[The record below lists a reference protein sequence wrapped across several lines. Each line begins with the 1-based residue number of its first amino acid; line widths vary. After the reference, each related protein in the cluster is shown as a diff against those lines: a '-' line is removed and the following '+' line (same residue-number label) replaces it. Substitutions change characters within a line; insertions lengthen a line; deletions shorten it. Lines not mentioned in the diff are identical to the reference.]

1 MVMSQQILQD
11 SEVWRS
17 PIVQNLL
24 NKVNIPSLV
33 IKFDIGFPFEK
44 VSEEKR
50 IIAGYA
56 SIEQID
62 RQNEIIPIE
71 VLKDAWERC
80 YEDGKIRLHL
90 MHTNIPVGEIIDEY
104 EDSEGVMHKTGVD
117 DTGLSLGFNKERSL
131 ERIQHWRRSSF

>member
-1 MVMSQQILQD
+1 MSQQILQD
-11 SEVWRS
+11 LEVWRS

-24 NKVNIPSLV
+24 NKVNVPSLV
-33 IKFDIGFPFEK
+33 VKFDIGFPFEK
-44 VSEEKR
+44 VSDEKR

-62 RQNEIIPIE
+62 KQNEIIPVE

-104 EDSEGVMHKTGVD
+104 EDSEGVVHKTGVD
-117 DTGLSLGFNKERSL
+117 DTGLGFGITRIRRMKLG
-131 ERIQHWRRSSF
+131 I